1 MIIEKDT
8 KDHYFINLINE
19 LKNQGIKVDFPRK
32 EYNNLFLFRNLL
44 LSKHKILHIHFLY
57 SAGFYA
63 KTLLQFFLKYFIF
76 ILDIYLVKYILRKK
90 IIWTVHNLYS
100 HKSFFPKV
108 EKLGKNFFSKKVDS
122 VICHCKIAKR
132 LVQKEFGVN
141 PAKIHIIPHGNYI
154 PSYKNTISR
163 ESAREKLNLNNDDFI
178 FLFFGRIRPYKGVGK
193 LIRSFKSIHTNE
205 NIKLLIVGK
214 VFKPQIENLLVN
226 NTLNDKRIILKLKK
240 IPDDDIQIYMNAS
253 DVIVTPYKDVLTS
266 GQVILAMSFSK
277 PIIAPKLGC
286 IIDILDEKGSILY
299 TPDINESLLQA
310 LEKSLDMKT
319 NLAQMGKH
327 NLDLVKFY
335 DWKRIVVEIIKLY
348 HQILK

>member
-19 LKNQGIKVDFPRK
+19 LKNQGIEVDFPRK

-63 KTLLQFFLKYFIF
+63 KTLLQFFLKYFTF

-122 VICHCKIAKR
+122 IICHCNNAKK

-141 PAKIHIIPHGNYI
+141 PGKIHIIPHGNYI

-163 ESAREKLNLNNDDFI
+163 ERAREKLNLNNDDFI
-178 FLFFGRIRPYKGVGK
+178 FLFFGRIRPYKGIGN
-193 LIRSFKSIHTNE
+193 LIKSFKSIHTNE
-205 NIKLLIVGK
+205 NLKLLIVGK
-214 VFKPQIENLLVN
+214 VFKPQIKNLLIKS
-226 NTLNDKRIILKLKK
+226 TSEEKRIILKLKK

-266 GQVILAMSFSK
+266 GQVILAMSFGK

-286 IIDILDEKGSILY
+286 IINTLDVNGSILY
-299 TPDINESLLQA
+299 NPNGKDGLLRA
-310 LEKSLDMKT
+310 LEIGIKKRRKL
-319 NLAQMGKH
+319 NEMGMH
-327 NLDLVKFY
+327 NLKLAGKY
-335 DWKRIVVEIIKLY
+335 NWSLIAKQTKKLY
-348 HQILK
+348 NKL